1 MSLQHGD
8 WLLGAQAAATVISP
22 NRQEVYSF
30 DLQGRPL
37 SWFLRGTVY
46 KRSLASRV
54 FGRRRE
60 DGVRQRWELSEEAA
74 AAQFVAVLKSVGP
87 LMAEPLPQVLRNHS
101 RCARIRDRLARIL
114 SWTPQRLL
122 AERARFEEAYLPI
135 SILPPDQ
142 YQAVVLQAT
151 FGCSWNRCTFCSFY
165 QDRPF
170 SAKTPAAFTEH
181 VERVAALL
189 GEAVAL
195 RRSIFLADGNALI
208 LANTRLMPLI
218 ERAQAA
224 FPERGIY
231 GFVDVFTGEK
241 KPLADWQALERAGLK
256 RVYIGLETG
265 HDALLHWLNK
275 PGSAAEAHA
284 FISLLKQ
291 AGLSVSVIVMVGAGG
306 STFAEAH
313 LRDSLA
319 LLAAIPFTKG
329 DLVYLSPFIE
339 HPGSVYA
346 QRAAELGSRAL
357 SDDERAAQYEA
368 LKRGIRQAHPEV
380 RVALYHLEEFFY

>member
-181 VERVAALL
+181 IERVAALL

-195 RRSIFLADGNALI
+195 RQSIFLADGNALM
-208 LANTRLMPLI
+208 LANSRLMPLI

-224 FPERGIY
+224 FPGRGIY
-231 GFVDVFTGEK
+231 GFVDVFSGEK
-241 KPLADWQALERAGLK
+241 KPLADWQALERAGLR

-265 HDALLHWLNK
+265 HDALLAWLNK
-275 PGSAAEAHA
+275 PGSAAEAQE
-284 FISLLKQ
+284 FIATLKR
-291 AGLSVSVIVMVGAGG
+291 AGLSVSAIVMVGAGG
-306 STFAEAH
+306 SAFAEAH

-357 SDDERAAQYEA
+357 SDDERATQYEA
-368 LKRGIRQAHPEV
+368 LKRGIRQAHPKV
-380 RVALYHLEEFFY
+380 KVALYHLEEFFY

>member
-1 MSLQHGD
+1 MTLQHGN
-8 WLLGAQAAATVISP
+8 WLLDAQAAATVISP

-30 DLQGRPL
+30 DLEGRPL
-37 SWFLRGTVY
+37 SWFEGSAQPFRGTVY
-46 KRSLASRV
+46 KRSLASQV

-60 DGVRQRWELSEEAA
+60 DGVRQRWELPEEAA

-87 LMAEPLPQVLRNHS
+87 LKAEPLPRVF
-101 RCARIRDRLARIL
+101 RDRLARIL
-114 SWTPQRLL
+114 SWTPERLL

>member
-1 MSLQHGD
+1 MTLQHGN
-8 WLLGAQAAATVISP
+8 WLLDAQAAATVISP

-30 DLQGRPL
+30 DLEGRPL
-37 SWFLRGTVY
+37 SWFEGSAQPFRGTVY
-46 KRSLASRV
+46 KRSLASQV

-60 DGVRQRWELSEEAA
+60 DGVRQRWELPEEAA

-87 LMAEPLPQVLRNHS
+87 LKAEPLPRVF
-101 RCARIRDRLARIL
+101 RDRLARIL
-114 SWTPQRLL
+114 SWTPERLL

-181 VERVAALL
+181 IERVAALL

-195 RRSIFLADGNALI
+195 RQSIFLADGNALM
-208 LANTRLMPLI
+208 LANSRLMPLI

-224 FPERGIY
+224 FPGRGIY
-231 GFVDVFTGEK
+231 GFVDVFSGEK
-241 KPLADWQALERAGLK
+241 KPLADWQALERAGLR

-265 HDALLHWLNK
+265 HDALLAWLNK
-275 PGSAAEAHA
+275 PGSAAEAQE
-284 FISLLKQ
+284 FIATLKR
-291 AGLSVSVIVMVGAGG
+291 AGLSVSAIVMVGAGG
-306 STFAEAH
+306 SAFAEAH

-357 SDDERAAQYEA
+357 SDDERATQYEA
-368 LKRGIRQAHPEV
+368 LKRGIRQAHPKV
-380 RVALYHLEEFFY
+380 KVALYHLEEFFY

>member
-1 MSLQHGD
+1 MNIHHGD
-8 WLLGAQAAATVISP
+8 WLLDAQAAATVISP

-30 DLQGRPL
+30 DLEGRPL
-37 SWFLRGTVY
+37 SWFVRGTVY

-60 DGVRQRWELSEEAA
+60 GGVRRRWELSEEAA
-74 AAQFVAVLKSVGP
+74 AAQFVAVQKSVEL
-87 LMAEPLPQVLRNHS
+87 LMAEPLPRVFLE
-101 RCARIRDRLARIL
+101 RLAGIR
-114 SWTPQRLL
+114 SWTPERLL

-142 YQAVVLQAT
+142 YLAVVLQAT
-151 FGCSWNRCTFCSFY
+151 FGCSWNQCTFCNFY

-170 SAKTPAAFTEH
+170 STKTPAAFDEH
-181 VERVAALL
+181 LSRVAALL
-189 GEAVAL
+189 GEAAAL
-195 RRSIFLADGNALI
+195 RQSIFLADGNALI
-208 LANTRLMPLI
+208 LANARLMPLI

-224 FPERGIY
+224 FPGRGIY

-241 KPLADWQALERAGLK
+241 KSLADWQALQRAGLR

-265 HDALLHWLNK
+265 HDALLAWMNK
-275 PGSAAEAHA
+275 PGGAAEAQD
-284 FISLLKQ
+284 FIATLKQ

-306 STFAEAH
+306 SAFAEAH

-319 LLAAIPFTKG
+319 LLAALPFTRG

-346 QRAAELGSRAL
+346 ERAAALGSRAL
-357 SDDERAAQYEA
+357 SDGERAEQFAA
-368 LKRGIRQAHPEV
+368 LKSGIRQAHPEA

>member
-1 MSLQHGD
+1 M
-8 WLLGAQAAATVISP
+8 
-22 NRQEVYSF
+22 
-30 DLQGRPL
+30 
-37 SWFLRGTVY
+37 
-46 KRSLASRV
+46 
-54 FGRRRE
+54 
-60 DGVRQRWELSEEAA
+60 
-74 AAQFVAVLKSVGP
+74 
-87 LMAEPLPQVLRNHS
+87 
-101 RCARIRDRLARIL
+101 
-114 SWTPQRLL
+114 
-122 AERARFEEAYLPI
+122 PI

-181 VERVAALL
+181 IERVAALL

-195 RRSIFLADGNALI
+195 RQSIFLADGNALM
-208 LANTRLMPLI
+208 LANSRLMPLI

-224 FPERGIY
+224 FPGRGIY
-231 GFVDVFTGEK
+231 GFVDVFSGEK
-241 KPLADWQALERAGLK
+241 KPLADWQALERAGLR

-265 HDALLHWLNK
+265 HDALLAWLNK
-275 PGSAAEAHA
+275 PGSAAEAQE
-284 FISLLKQ
+284 FIATLKR
-291 AGLSVSVIVMVGAGG
+291 AGLSVSAIVMVGAGG
-306 STFAEAH
+306 SAFAEAH

-357 SDDERAAQYEA
+357 SDDERATQYEA
-368 LKRGIRQAHPEV
+368 LKRGIRQAHPKV
-380 RVALYHLEEFFY
+380 KVALYHLEEFFY

>member
-1 MSLQHGD
+1 MTLHHGD
-8 WLLGAQAAATVISP
+8 WLIDAQAAATVISP

-30 DLQGRPL
+30 DLEGRPL
-37 SWFLRGTVY
+37 SWFDHGAVY

-60 DGVRQRWELSEEAA
+60 RGVRQRWELSGVKS
-74 AAQFVAVLKSVGP
+74 AAQFAAGLERISP
-87 LMAEPLPQVLRNHS
+87 LVAEPWPQIIL
-101 RCARIRDRLARIL
+101 DRLARIL

-122 AERARFEEAYLPI
+122 AERVRFEEAYLPI

-151 FGCSWNRCTFCSFY
+151 FGCSWNRCTFCNFY

-170 SAKTPAAFTEH
+170 SAKTPAAFAEH
-181 VERVAALL
+181 IGRVAALL
-189 GEAVAL
+189 GEAAAL
-195 RRSIFLADGNALI
+195 RQSIFLADGNALI
-208 LANTRLMPLI
+208 LANSRLIPLI
-218 ERAQAA
+218 RQAQVA
-224 FPERGIY
+224 FPGRGIY
-231 GFVDVFTGEK
+231 GFLDIFSGEK
-241 KPLADWQALERAGLK
+241 KPLADWQELAQAGLR

-265 HDALLHWLNK
+265 HDALLAWLNK
-275 PGSAAEAHA
+275 PSSAAEALEL
-284 FISLLKQ
+284 IVTLKR
-291 AGLSVSVIVMVGAGG
+291 AGLGISVIVMVGAGG
-306 STFAEAH
+306 LTFAEAH

-319 LLAAIPFTKG
+319 LLAAIPFSKG
-329 DLVYLSPFIE
+329 DLVYLSPFIQ

-346 QRAAELGSRAL
+346 ERAAELGSRAL

-368 LKRGIRQAHPEV
+368 LKRGLRQAHPEV